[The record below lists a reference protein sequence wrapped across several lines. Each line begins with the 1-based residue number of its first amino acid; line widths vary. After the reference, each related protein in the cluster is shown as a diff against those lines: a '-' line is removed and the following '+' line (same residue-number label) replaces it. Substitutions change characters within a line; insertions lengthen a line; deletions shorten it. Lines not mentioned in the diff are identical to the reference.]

1 MVEKGVAFP
10 VCVSV
15 NDIICNLS
23 PLASEELVSCEE
35 RVCGMNYLSL
45 GVPFP
50 LYSYLLPQFCMPL
63 TDILCYRPP
72 SSPIL
77 LLLLIDYDDA
87 NNLPTAYQTP
97 TTTTTS
103 IA

>member
-45 GVPFP
+45 GIPFP
-50 LYSYLLPQFCMPL
+50 LYYYLLPPFCMPL

-77 LLLLIDYDDA
+77 FFLDYDDA